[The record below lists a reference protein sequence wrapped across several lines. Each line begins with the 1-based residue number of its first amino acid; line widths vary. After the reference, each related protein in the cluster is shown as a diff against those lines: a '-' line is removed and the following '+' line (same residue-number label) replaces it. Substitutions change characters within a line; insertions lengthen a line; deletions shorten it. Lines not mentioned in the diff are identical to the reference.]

1 MHQGGKRAVEKNK
14 KHNLYFYCLKQ
25 SYEGGL
31 DSIDS
36 KMGVWL
42 NSLSHLML
50 DNTWSSMWFM
60 LNLKSGQWSFIRI
73 IE

>member
-25 SYEGGL
+25 NYEGGL